1 MQNIYT
7 YIPYLKC
14 CGLSEDKITTIKN
27 MFNKSGQQF
36 NPTPHNYTIN
46 MQPLQ
51 VGNSFKMVL
60 DRLEL

>member
-1 MQNIYT
+1 
-7 YIPYLKC
+7 
-14 CGLSEDKITTIKN
+14 

-51 VGNSFKMVL
+51 VGNSFKKVF
-60 DRLEL
+60 DELEL